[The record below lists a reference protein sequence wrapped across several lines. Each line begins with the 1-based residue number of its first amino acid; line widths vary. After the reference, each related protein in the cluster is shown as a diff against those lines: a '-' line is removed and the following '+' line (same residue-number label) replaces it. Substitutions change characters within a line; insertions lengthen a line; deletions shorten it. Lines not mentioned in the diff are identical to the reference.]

1 MIIDYTIPLWGV
13 LTYLLG
19 SIAVVAGFVYKVI
32 TLEFK
37 LNAADTRSTQI
48 EKELV
53 ELKEKISLVE
63 YDQKNEVRSILKS
76 IDDIKES
83 FHELNL
89 NLRLLLEDKR
99 NKENQIN
106 K

>member
-19 SIAVVAGFVYKVI
+19 SIGVVAAFVYKVI

-37 LNAADTRSTQI
+37 LSAADTRATQI

-53 ELKEKISLVE
+53 ELKEKITLVE
-63 YDQKNEVRSILKS
+63 YDQKNELKTVQKS
-76 IDDIKES
+76 ITEIEKS
-83 FHELNL
+83 FHELNF
-89 NLRLLLEDKR
+89 NLKKLLEER
-99 NKENQIN
+99 QNKHSNS
-106 K
+106 